1 MGNDNAWLTIWI
13 ISTFLAW
20 ILTAAFWDQT
30 VSTQDIN
37 KAIEVCEV
45 NGGLEEL
52 QSDATAKLT
61 VTCKNGAVFNV
72 KAD

>member
-1 MGNDNAWLTIWI
+1 MVNDNAWFTIWI
-13 ISTFLAW
+13 ITTFLAW

-45 NGGLEEL
+45 NGGLEKF
-52 QSDATAKLT
+52 QVDATAKST

>member
-1 MGNDNAWLTIWI
+1 MGNDSAWFTIWI

-30 VSTQDIN
+30 VSIQDIN

-45 NGGLEEL
+45 NGGLEKL
-52 QSDATAKLT
+52 QVDVSVKST
-61 VTCKNGAVFNV
+61 VTCKNGAVFTI

>member
-1 MGNDNAWLTIWI
+1 MDNDNAWFTIWI

-20 ILTAAFWDQT
+20 VLTAAFGDQT
-30 VSTQDIN
+30 VSIQDIN

-45 NGGLEEL
+45 NGGLDKL
-52 QSDATAKLT
+52 QADATAKST